1 VGTVLEVEDIS
12 VRYGPVVALDRVSLT
27 VRRGEVVALAGE
39 NGAGK
44 STLIRCIAGDI
55 RPEQGRITVLGEAL
69 DPGAR
74 ISSRSGIAVV
84 WQDLALCDNLDV
96 ASNVM
101 LGAETRRLM
110 FSETRFH
117 SKATEILERL
127 GIGLP
132 STSTTVAHLSGGQR
146 QLVAVARAMRDRP
159 HLLILDEP
167 TASLG
172 VAESARVESL
182 AASLPAQ
189 GTTVMIVSHDVEQ
202 MFRLADRIVVLRRGR
217 VVAEVL
223 PEESH
228 PDEVAALLS
237 GQPAEG
243 SPRRQLSRLQDLAD
257 QLAFASPS
265 SGLTLIIS
273 ALAAA
278 LGIGQLCVH
287 VREGSVMRLAGHV
300 GLPAQLA
307 RRWAEL
313 TVGAD
318 ARPATTRE
326 RPTAGDSWGAT
337 LPSGWETIRR
347 DARQSGF
354 ATSWSLPFTSPQGDS
369 GVITILSEEVG
380 EPTRDDLELASLYAG
395 YAANALERDRL
406 LGELTVRNRVLETI
420 REVLQALAGPAA
432 LELSLQVALRALQ
445 AGLGARYVAVV
456 TRRGSEPDPAF
467 RAWAGPDADASGS
480 SPTDLLEVARRYLGG
495 RPSDRSDRAGDPDGQ
510 RPARQYMVADF
521 PAPDGRG
528 ALVARW
534 DSRPPA
540 ASAAD
545 GPDVAAVDV
554 ADRRAVIDDAASSIR
569 LAFEREESERAQRET
584 MALRSSQ
591 ALQRQFLS
599 WLSHELRTPLTAICG
614 YASSLMAPD
623 VRWDADSQ
631 RRFLERIDSE
641 SARLGR
647 LVEDLLDFSAID
659 AGLLRLDQDWCE
671 LPLVLEAARSC
682 LPSPLC
688 DAVSLSYPQEVPVVW
703 ADHDRLEQVFVNLFD
718 NAVRHNPPGTT
729 VTARVSVAA
738 DGVVTITVSDDG
750 SGIAPERLMSLAG
763 PGERRGRSGGS
774 GLGLS
779 IAKGIVEAH
788 GGQLRI
794 TTSEHGTLAEVRLA
808 SSNAEAQAS

>member
-1 VGTVLEVEDIS
+1 MADVQVVLEVKALS
-12 VRYGPVVALDRVSLT
+12 VRYGPVVALDSVDLE
-27 VRRGEVVALAGE
+27 VRTGEVVALAGE

-44 STLIRCIAGDI
+44 STLIRCVAGDL
-55 RPEQGRITVLGEAL
+55 RPDQGRIAVMG
-69 DPGAR
+69 DPIEGPR
-74 ISSRSGIAVV
+74 VGSKPEIAVV
-84 WQDLALCDNLDV
+84 WQDLALCDNLDI
-96 ASNVM
+96 AANVL

-117 SKATEILERL
+117 AKAARLLSQL

-132 STSTTVAHLSGGQR
+132 NTSTTVAHLSGGQR

-159 HLLILDEP
+159 RLLILDEP

-189 GTTVMIVSHDVEQ
+189 GTTVMIVTHDVDQ

-217 VVAEVL
+217 VVAEVS

-237 GQPAEG
+237 GQPVEI
-243 SPRRQLSRLQDLAD
+243 SPRRQLSRLQNLAD
-257 QLAFASPS
+257 QLASASPS

-300 GLPAQLA
+300 GLPSYLA
-307 RRWAEL
+307 RQW
-313 TVGAD
+313 
-318 ARPATTRE
+318 
-326 RPTAGDSWGAT
+326 ST
-337 LPSGWETIRR
+337 LPTQEVRAPLIAPGSESIGGRPEALPGGWETIRR
-347 DARQSGF
+347 DARRAGF
-354 ATSWSLPFTSPQGDS
+354 KTSWSLPFTGPRGDS
-369 GVITILSEEVG
+369 GVITILSKELG
-380 EPTRDDLELASLYAG
+380 EPTRDDLEMASLYAG

-420 REVLQALAGPAA
+420 REVLQALAGPAP
-432 LELSLQVALRALQ
+432 LDVSLNVALRALQ
-445 AGLGARYVAVV
+445 AGLGACDVALVG
-456 TRRGSEPDPAF
+456 RRSDEPETTI
-467 RAWAGPDADASGS
+467 RAWVGASADGVGS
-480 SPTDLLEVARRYLGG
+480 PPSDLLSLAEPAVSGPALDGAATG
-495 RPSDRSDRAGDPDGQ
+495 LAPSC
-510 RPARQYMVADF
+510 MVAGF
-521 PAPDGRG
+521 AAPEGRS
-528 ALVARW
+528 ALVVRW
-534 DSRPPA
+534 KTPQEKEPNADS
-540 ASAAD
+540 S
-545 GPDVAAVDV
+545 VDM
-554 ADRRAVIDDAASSIR
+554 ADRQAVIDDAAISIR
-569 LAFEREESERAQRET
+569 LALEREESEKAQRET

-591 ALQRQFLS
+591 AAQRQFLS

-614 YASSLMAPD
+614 YASTLMAAD
-623 VRWDADSQ
+623 VDWDGPSQ
-631 RRFLERIDSE
+631 TRFLERIDSE

-659 AGLLRLDQDWCE
+659 AGLLRLHQDWCE

-682 LPSPLC
+682 LAGPQA
-688 DAVSLSYPQEVPVVW
+688 DAVSVSCPVDVPVLW

-718 NAVRHNPPGTT
+718 NAVRHNPPGTAVRT
-729 VTARVSVAA
+729 NVDVGA
-738 DGVVTITVSDDG
+738 DAHVTITVNDDG
-750 SGIAPERLMSLAG
+750 NGIAPERLDRLAG

-788 GGQLRI
+788 GGRLSI
-794 TTSEHGTLAEVRLA
+794 TTGGSGTVAEVRLPLA
-808 SSNAEAQAS
+808 ALEVQVQ

>member
-1 VGTVLEVEDIS
+1 MPLDASTVLQVEDLS
-12 VRYGPVVALDRVSLT
+12 VRYGPVVALDRVNLT

-44 STLIRCIAGDI
+44 SSLIRCVAGDI
-55 RPEQGRITVLGEAL
+55 RPEYGRVTVLGETL

-74 ISSRSGIAVV
+74 RDPRSGVAVV
-84 WQDLALCDNLDV
+84 WQDLALCDNLDI

-117 SKATEILERL
+117 SKAAEVLERL

-202 MFRLADRIVVLRRGR
+202 MFRLADRIVVLRRGK

-257 QLAFASPS
+257 QLASASPS

-278 LGIGQLCVH
+278 LGTGQLCVH
-287 VREGSVMRLAGHV
+287 VREGSAMRLAGHV
-300 GLPAQLA
+300 GLPAHLVRQ
-307 RRWAEL
+307 WADL
-313 TVGAD
+313 PVGSMV
-318 ARPATTRE
+318 RSVIPRE
-326 RPTAGDSWGAT
+326 RPAAGDSWGAT

-347 DARQSGF
+347 DARRSGF
-354 ATSWSLPFTSPQGDS
+354 KTSWSLPFTSPQGDS

-432 LELSLQVALRALQ
+432 LEVSLQVALRALQ

-456 TRRGSEPDPAF
+456 TRRVSEPEPAF
-467 RAWAGPDADASGS
+467 RAWVGPDPDASGS
-480 SPTDLLEVARRYLGG
+480 TPTDLLEVAKRSLGG
-495 RPSDRSDRAGDPDGQ
+495 RAGQESERTGNPGETRASK
-510 RPARQYMVADF
+510 QYMVADF

-528 ALVARW
+528 ALVVRW
-534 DSRPPA
+534 ERSRA
-540 ASAAD
+540 AAGA
-545 GPDVAAVDV
+545 GVDV

-569 LAFEREESERAQRET
+569 LALEREESERAQRET

-623 VRWDADSQ
+623 VHWDAESQ
-631 RRFLERIDSE
+631 HRFLERIDSE

-671 LPLVLEAARSC
+671 LPLVLEAARAC
-682 LPSPLC
+682 LPSPLSE
-688 DAVSLSYPQEVPVVW
+688 AVTLYYPQEVPVLW

-729 VTARVSVAA
+729 VSVKVSVGA
-738 DGVVTITVSDDG
+738 DGIVAIAVSDDG

-794 TTSEHGTLAEVRLA
+794 TTSEQGTLAEVRLA
-808 SSNAEAQAS
+808 NTHAEAQAS

>member
-1 VGTVLEVEDIS
+1 MGSVLQIEDLS

-27 VRRGEVVALAGE
+27 VRGGEVVALAGE

-55 RPEQGRITVLGEAL
+55 RPEQGRMTVLGDVL
-69 DPGAR
+69 DPGTR
-74 ISSRSGIAVV
+74 ISSRPGIAVV
-84 WQDLALCDNLDV
+84 WQDLALCDNLDI

-117 SKATEILERL
+117 AKAAEVLERL

-257 QLAFASPS
+257 QLASASPS

-300 GLPAQLA
+300 GLPAHLVRQ
-307 RRWAEL
+307 WAAL
-313 TVGAD
+313 PVGAG
-318 ARPATTRE
+318 ARSATPRQRPA
-326 RPTAGDSWGAT
+326 AGDSWGAT

-347 DARQSGF
+347 DARQCGF
-354 ATSWSLPFTSPQGDS
+354 KTSWSLPFASPQGDS

-445 AGLGARYVAVV
+445 AGLGARYVAVA
-456 TRRGSEPDPAF
+456 TRRVSEPEPAF
-467 RAWAGPDADASGS
+467 RAWVGPDADASG
-480 SPTDLLEVARRYLGG
+480 PAPNDLLEVSRRSLGG
-495 RPSDRSDRAGDPDGQ
+495 RHSAGSDRCGDRDG
-510 RPARQYMVADF
+510 RRAARQYMVADF

-528 ALVARW
+528 ALVVRW
-534 DSRPPA
+534 DGNP
-540 ASAAD
+540 SAATA
-545 GPDVAAVDV
+545 GGGVDV

-569 LAFEREESERAQRET
+569 LALEREESERAQRET
-584 MALRSSQ
+584 LALRSSQ

-614 YASSLMAPD
+614 YASSLMALD
-623 VRWDADSQ
+623 VNWDADSQ

-659 AGLLRLDQDWCE
+659 AGLLRLNQDWCE

-682 LPSPLC
+682 LPSPLS
-688 DAVSLSYPQEVPVVW
+688 DAVTLDLPQDVPVLW

-718 NAVRHNPPGTT
+718 NAVRHNPAGTT
-729 VTARVSVAA
+729 VTVGVCVAA
-738 DGVVTITVSDDG
+738 DGVVAVTVSDDG
-750 SGIAPERLMSLAG
+750 CGIAPERLMSLAG
-763 PGERRGRSGGS
+763 PGERRSRSGGS

-794 TTSEHGTLAEVRLA
+794 TTSEHGTLAEVRLGNA
-808 SSNAEAQAS
+808 HAEAQAS

>member
-1 VGTVLEVEDIS
+1 MPFDVSTVLQIDDLS
-12 VRYGPVVALDRVSLT
+12 VRYGPVVALDRVNLT
-27 VRRGEVVALAGE
+27 VRRGEIVALAGE

-44 STLIRCIAGDI
+44 STLIRCVAGDI
-55 RPEQGRITVLGEAL
+55 RPEHGKMTVLGETL

-74 ISSRSGIAVV
+74 ISSRTGVAVV
-84 WQDLALCDNLDV
+84 WQDLALCDNLDI

-117 SKATEILERL
+117 SKATEVLGRL

-132 STSTTVAHLSGGQR
+132 STSTTVADLSGGQR

-202 MFRLADRIVVLRRGR
+202 MFRLADRIVVLRRGK

-257 QLAFASPS
+257 QLASASPS

-300 GLPAQLA
+300 GLPEHLVRQ
-307 RRWAEL
+307 WADL
-313 TVGAD
+313 PVGAMV
-318 ARPATTRE
+318 RSEIPRE
-326 RPTAGDSWGAT
+326 RPAAGDSWGAT

-347 DARQSGF
+347 DARRSGF
-354 ATSWSLPFTSPQGDS
+354 KTSWSLPFTSPQGDS

-432 LELSLQVALRALQ
+432 LEVSLRVALRALQ

-456 TRRGSEPDPAF
+456 TRRVSEPEPAF
-467 RAWAGPDADASGS
+467 RAWVGPDPDASGS
-480 SPTDLLEVARRYLGG
+480 APIDLLDVARRSLGG
-495 RPSDRSDRAGDPDGQ
+495 HPGVERDRSGDPG
-510 RPARQYMVADF
+510 RPQAAKQYMVADF

-528 ALVARW
+528 ALVVRW
-534 DSRPPA
+534 DRA
-540 ASAAD
+540 LSAAPV
-545 GPDVAAVDV
+545 GAGVDV
-554 ADRRAVIDDAASSIR
+554 ADRRAVLDDAASSIR
-569 LAFEREESERAQRET
+569 LALEREESERAQRET

-623 VRWDADSQ
+623 VHWDSASQ
-631 RRFLERIDSE
+631 HRFLERIDSE

-659 AGLLRLDQDWCE
+659 AGLLRLNQDWCE

-688 DAVSLSYPQEVPVVW
+688 DAVSLSYPQDVPVLW

-718 NAVRHNPPGTT
+718 NAVRHNPPGTA
-729 VTARVSVAA
+729 VNVSVSVEA
-738 DGVVTITVSDDG
+738 DGGVTVTVSDDG
-750 SGIAPERLMSLAG
+750 SGIAPERLVSLAG

-788 GGQLRI
+788 GGDLRI
-794 TTSEHGTLAEVRLA
+794 TTSDHGTLVEVRLVNTH
-808 SSNAEAQAS
+808 SEAQAS